1 MSRLSIIEIDFGS
14 LEYSLISRATLVV
27 QKSLIDCDLFSIF
40 LLRPPYNNYLEIP
53 RKIDFLPF
61 LCLNYGHR
69 KELKWMDLRLS
80 LDRSNLLCPVSY
92 VVSRITQQEQL
103 DSGISVQKLP
113 ESHLAIKEE
122 DYRPNP
128 N

>member
-1 MSRLSIIEIDFGS
+1 MLQSARLDYRLAIE
-14 LEYSLISRATLVV
+14 VV
-27 QKSLIDCDLFSIF
+27 QKSLIDRDLFSFI
-40 LLRPPYNNYLEIP
+40 LLQPPYSSYLEIP

-69 KELKWMDLRLS
+69 KELKWMDPIFGYHLIDLISSVLS
-80 LDRSNLLCPVSY
+80 Y
-92 VVSRITQQEQL
+92 ITRQEQP

-122 DYRPNP
+122 AYRPYP
-128 N
+128 NKS